1 MTFILEMMHCVLNE
15 ISCTGKEKTE
25 PFVQHFDYYFR
36 WSRVLQDSLT
46 FDKKPMPPCPTSN
59 WVQPRPIN
67 ETLIWKHRPL
77 LAIDLDKV
85 PLEDESSLPIIH
97 DSSVSILGIHGPR
110 HPVHNL
116 TFNPNLDILVSNGTI
131 SMASDSSSFFWH
143 DNISIRSNAL
153 ATRCRQKHHPNHKGK
168 ETKPTFKK
176 PVAHMIFCFVITVQ
190 ILQVIIYF

>member
-1 MTFILEMMHCVLNE
+1 
-15 ISCTGKEKTE
+15 
-25 PFVQHFDYYFR
+25 
-36 WSRVLQDSLT
+36 
-46 FDKKPMPPCPTSN
+46 MPPCPTSN

-116 TFNPNLDILVSNGTI
+116 TLVQ
-131 SMASDSSSFFWH
+131 
-143 DNISIRSNAL
+143 
-153 ATRCRQKHHPNHKGK
+153 C
-168 ETKPTFKK
+168 
-176 PVAHMIFCFVITVQ
+176 
-190 ILQVIIYF
+190 

>member
-1 MTFILEMMHCVLNE
+1 MQCVLNE
-15 ISCTGKEKTE
+15 ISCTGKTKQEDLGQSRSTFLYI
-25 PFVQHFDYYFR
+25 FVITDLYFR

-97 DSSVSILGIHGPR
+97 DSSVSVLRYPR
-110 HPVHNL
+110 
-116 TFNPNLDILVSNGTI
+116 TE
-131 SMASDSSSFFWH
+131 
-143 DNISIRSNAL
+143 RSG
-153 ATRCRQKHHPNHKGK
+153 R
-168 ETKPTFKK
+168 
-176 PVAHMIFCFVITVQ
+176 
-190 ILQVIIYF
+190 

>member
-1 MTFILEMMHCVLNE
+1 MMQRVLNE
-15 ISCTGKEKTE
+15 ISCTGKIFIIMLAKRRLEGWRVFTLI
-25 PFVQHFDYYFR
+25 FR

-97 DSSVSILGIHGPR
+97 DSSVC
-110 HPVHNL
+110 
-116 TFNPNLDILVSNGTI
+116 
-131 SMASDSSSFFWH
+131 
-143 DNISIRSNAL
+143 ISIHFL
-153 ATRCRQKHHPNHKGK
+153 
-168 ETKPTFKK
+168 
-176 PVAHMIFCFVITVQ
+176 
-190 ILQVIIYF
+190 

>member
-1 MTFILEMMHCVLNE
+1 MSNQSRSSLLIL
-15 ISCTGKEKTE
+15 K
-25 PFVQHFDYYFR
+25 YFR

-97 DSSVSILGIHGPR
+97 DSSVSYFPLFSKIKY
-110 HPVHNL
+110 
-116 TFNPNLDILVSNGTI
+116 ILVSNGTI
-131 SMASDSSSFFWH
+131 SLASGSSSFFWH

-153 ATRCRQKHHPNHKGK
+153 ATWCRQKYHPNHKG
-168 ETKPTFKK
+168 EEAKPSFKK
-176 PVAHMIFCFVITVQ
+176 PVAHLIFCFVITVQ
-190 ILQVIIYF
+190 ALQK

>member
-1 MTFILEMMHCVLNE
+1 
-15 ISCTGKEKTE
+15 
-25 PFVQHFDYYFR
+25 
-36 WSRVLQDSLT
+36 
-46 FDKKPMPPCPTSN
+46 MPPCPTSN

-97 DSSVSILGIHGPR
+97 DSSVCITIHF
-110 HPVHNL
+110 VSTL
-116 TFNPNLDILVSNGTI
+116 KYVLVSNGTI

-143 DNISIRSNAL
+143 DYISIRSNAL
-153 ATRCRQKHHPNHKGK
+153 ATWCRQKYHSNHKGK

-190 ILQVIIYF
+190 ILQKIIYSFNLENAIQTCVFINGICIS

>member
-1 MTFILEMMHCVLNE
+1 
-15 ISCTGKEKTE
+15 
-25 PFVQHFDYYFR
+25 
-36 WSRVLQDSLT
+36 
-46 FDKKPMPPCPTSN
+46 MPPCPTSN
-59 WVQPRPIN
+59 WVQPRPTN

-97 DSSVSILGIHGPR
+97 DSSVSILRDPR
-110 HPVHNL
+110 TEIRFVILFCSIMN
-116 TFNPNLDILVSNGTI
+116 NILVSNGTI
-131 SMASDSSSFFWH
+131 SMVSDSYSFFWH
-143 DNISIRSNAL
+143 DNILIRSNAL

-190 ILQVIIYF
+190 ILQQK